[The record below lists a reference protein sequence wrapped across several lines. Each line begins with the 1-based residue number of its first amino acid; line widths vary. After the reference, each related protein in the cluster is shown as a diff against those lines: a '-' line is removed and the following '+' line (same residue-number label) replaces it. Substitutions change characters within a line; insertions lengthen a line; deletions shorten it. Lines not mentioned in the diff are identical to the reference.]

1 MRSSTLTFS
10 LINRQAGVLCLASC
24 LRPGWETQRSA
35 ELTSFELSEAD
46 RISSFTVTVRPVASL
61 IALGARLSGSHDG

>member
-10 LINRQAGVLCLASC
+10 LINRQAGVLWLASC

-35 ELTSFELSEAD
+35 ELTSSNSM
-46 RISSFTVTVRPVASL
+46 RQTASA
-61 IALGARLSGSHDG
+61 ALR